1 MTAQVIEVVAA
12 LVRDEAGRV
21 LLVRKRGTSAF
32 MQPGGKREADEGDVA
47 ALMRELD
54 EELGCR
60 VLPET
65 AQHLGEFHVPAANEP
80 GQEVRAA
87 LYAVEVA
94 GAIVPSAEIDELRWV
109 DPQVMPD
116 LDLAPLT
123 RDYVLPLAAADEDEE
138 GGG

>member
-12 LVRDEAGRV
+12 LVRDDAGRV
-21 LLVRKRGTSAF
+21 LLVRKRGTVAF
-32 MQPGGKREADEGDVA
+32 MQPGGKREADEGDIA

-65 AQHLGEFHVPAANEP
+65 AQHLGEFEAPAANEP
-80 GQEVRAA
+80 GLQVRAVV
-87 LYAVEVA
+87 YAVEVA

-109 DPQVMPD
+109 DPQMLPD

-123 RDYVLPLAAADEDEE
+123 RDYVLPLAAAE
-138 GGG
+138 GTDDGTF

>member
-21 LLVRKRGTSAF
+21 LLVRKRGTLAF

-65 AQHLGEFHVPAANEP
+65 AQNLGEFEAPSANEP
-80 GQEVRAA
+80 GWQVRAVV
-87 LYAVEVA
+87 YSVEVS
-94 GAIVPSAEIDELRWV
+94 GAIVPSAEIDEMRWV
-109 DPQVMPD
+109 DPQVLPD
-116 LDLAPLT
+116 LNLAPLT
-123 RDYVLPLAAADEDEE
+123 RDYVLPLAAAEDRR
-138 GGG
+138 